1 MLTQVETGSGLAIL
15 VVGSAVFSLGAAPV
29 GTLATDLI
37 VGSVPPE
44 RAGAASGISE
54 TSAEFGG
61 ALGIAVL
68 GSIGTAVYRSH
79 VGDAFRAGV
88 PPDAAEA
95 ARDTL
100 GGAAS
105 AAEGLPDRL
114 GAGLLDAAREAFTQG
129 LHLTAVTSAAL
140 VLGMA
145 VLIFVLLRDV
155 RADPGSEGQPDPSLD
170 RAVPASMTGE

>member
-1 MLTQVETGSGLAIL
+1 
-15 VVGSAVFSLGAAPV
+15 VVGSAVFSLGVAPV

-44 RAGAASGISE
+44 KAGAASGISE

-68 GSIGTAVYRSH
+68 GSIGTAVYRSR
-79 VGDAFRAGV
+79 VGDALPAGV

-129 LHLTAVTSAAL
+129 LHLAAVTSDAL

-155 RADPGSEGQPDPSLD
+155 RADTGPEGQPEPSLEG
-170 RAVPASMTGE
+170 AVPGSTSGK